1 MIKAVVNFNI
11 GCYEQVY
18 QPSFENSTWDFY
30 TITDL
35 RSREHR
41 KCSNEFFFEP
51 LVIDS
56 EALDGLSAKRKA
68 SFYKAKA
75 LTLLDELTGIDYDL
89 VVTLDANV
97 EIVGDLDDFVDAHH
111 NNFDISMPPHPDC
124 ANYLQEVEKIRKIKE
139 ARLGKEIETEENMEE
154 TIDIL
159 TMKGFK
165 FDNGYHETTMS
176 VRSNT
181 KRTRAFE
188 KSWAKNYL
196 ELPTKRDQAS
206 LSLTRFEK
214 KSLQFNTLPYAL
226 NHLWQSPFFRKPHK
240 YNEKGS
246 NNL

>member
-1 MIKAVVNFNI
+1 MIKAVVNFDI

-35 RSREHR
+35 PSREHR

-56 EALDGLSAKRKA
+56 EVLDDLSPKRKA
-68 SFYKAKA
+68 SYFKAKA
-75 LTLLDELTGIDYDL
+75 LTLLEDLTGIDYDL
-89 VVTLDANV
+89 VVTIDANV
-97 EIVGDLDDFVDAHH
+97 EIVGDLDNFVDAHH
-111 NNFDISMPPHPDC
+111 NNFDISMPPHPTC
-124 ANYLQEVEKIRKIKE
+124 ESYLQEVEKIREIRE
-139 ARLGKEIETEENMEE
+139 GGGKEIETEENMEE

-165 FDNGYHETTMS
+165 FDNGYHESTMS

-188 KSWAKNYL
+188 KAWAKNYL
-196 ELPTKRDQAS
+196 EMPTKRDQAS

-214 KSLQFNTLPYAL
+214 KTLQFNTLPNAL
-226 NHLWQSPFFRKPHK
+226 NHLWQNPFYRKSHK

-246 NNL
+246 SKL